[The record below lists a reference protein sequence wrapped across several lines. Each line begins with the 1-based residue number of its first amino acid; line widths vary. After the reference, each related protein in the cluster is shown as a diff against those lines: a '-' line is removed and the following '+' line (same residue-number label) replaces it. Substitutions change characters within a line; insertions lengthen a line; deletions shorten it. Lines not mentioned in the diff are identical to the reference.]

1 MIYVNELWKLGIIMT
16 SLRLPE
22 KKEDIVVFGAGFG
35 KFVLF
40 GDQLLSTLI
49 IVSYC

>member
-22 KKEDIVVFGAGFG
+22 RRETSWKFGAGFG
-35 KFVLF
+35 KLYFME
-40 GDQLLSTLI
+40 I
-49 IVSYC
+49 NSYPH